1 MLKPVDLKSGDVI
14 RHYKIPVDGGDIHR
28 YVVLVPHAIDVDTCT
43 DQIVYQALYKPG
55 SVFVRPV
62 SEVTD
67 IVGQTESGEP
77 IFRFMKETESMSLRL
92 ENISDIPM
100 LFDSVQKCSGN
111 VELTTD
117 AGDRINLKSE
127 LSKKLLAANVFS
139 HGDIVSSLR
148 LAFSEPTDAQFF
160 LDLVTQ

>member
-1 MLKPVDLKSGDVI
+1 MVKPVDLRPGDVI
-14 RHYKIPVDGGDIHR
+14 RHYKIPTDGEDIHR
-28 YVVLVPHAIDVDTCT
+28 YVVLIPHAMHTDSCD

-55 SVFVRPV
+55 SVFVRPA

-67 IVGQTESGEP
+67 VVGQTDSGEP

-92 ENISDIPM
+92 ENIKDIPK

-117 AGDRINLKSE
+117 EGDRINLKSE
-127 LSKKLLAANVFS
+127 LSKKLLAANVFN